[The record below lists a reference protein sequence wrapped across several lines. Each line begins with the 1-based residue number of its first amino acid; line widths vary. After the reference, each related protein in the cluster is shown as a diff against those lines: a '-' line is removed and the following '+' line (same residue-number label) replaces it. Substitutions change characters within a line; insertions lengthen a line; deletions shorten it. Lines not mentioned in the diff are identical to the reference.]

1 MAASDRVLVLVPS
14 TTATSSSTGDELNI
28 AEPFTSALI
37 YLNVSA
43 ASGTSPTLNVY
54 VQEVFTL
61 PASGDAEL
69 SQPTGTKFYD
79 DIVSFTQATS
89 TGTWVARIVGGGN
102 VVAAKKD
109 ASLSAGSC
117 ANGPIGSI
125 WRVKY
130 VIAGTSPS
138 FTFSVSTKLI
148 P

>member
-1 MAASDRVLVLVPS
+1 MSQGDKNVILLPS
-14 TTATSSSTGDELNI
+14 TTATSSSTGSELNVP
-28 AEPFTSALI
+28 EPFTAAIL

-54 VQEVFTL
+54 VQEVLTL
-61 PASGDAEL
+61 PASGDL
-69 SQPTGTKFYD
+69 VLGQPSGTKFYD
-79 DIVSFTQATS
+79 DFVSFTQAS
-89 TGTWVARIVGGGN
+89 ATGKWVARVVGGSN
-102 VVAAKKD
+102 VVAATKD
-109 ASLSAGSC
+109 ASLSAGSV

-138 FTFSVSTKLI
+138 FTFSVTARLI